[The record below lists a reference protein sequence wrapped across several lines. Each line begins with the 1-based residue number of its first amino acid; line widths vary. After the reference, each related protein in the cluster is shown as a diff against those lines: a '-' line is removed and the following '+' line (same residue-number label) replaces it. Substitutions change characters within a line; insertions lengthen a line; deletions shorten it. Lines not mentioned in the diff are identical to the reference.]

1 MTPKQTPHEQL
12 DEALRDIWSLA
23 LFGMPRETTNSD
35 AVYDAHPD
43 DVVESKRTILAV
55 IKGLPAM
62 QEEDASW
69 QKIWEGGKVHK
80 IDDPE
85 TLAKNA
91 LRHQILAELGE
102 TNA

>member
-43 DVVESKRTILAV
+43 DVVESKRAILAV

-62 QEEDASW
+62 QEEKSGAALDDAYRL
-69 QKIWEGGKVHK
+69 VRN
-80 IDDPE
+80 
-85 TLAKNA
+85 L
-91 LRHQILAELGE
+91 LRRRVLAELGE